1 MNHLKARVN
10 YGTKIEP
17 KKGNRIWTQTRTKIE
32 RSKATN
38 RPKFQKLRPQ
48 ESAKQSSLPIKTLGN
63 KTDQKP
69 LSTTLPVQASL
80 DLKVLN
86 GQQRLLWK
94 QSTSKKISLQNICAT
109 SGTIARP
116 CHTSHLGHKQTKTNF
131 RSQVHQGV
139 LVILVAQLVSRH
151 SCVADRLPVV
161 VRFPA
166 GPRVRL
172 KTINPP
178 KGNGLEQKKQVHQG
192 VLLRIWQRLA
202 GTEAQLEKLNLI
214 FPSTQQ
220 FGVEPFQF
228 ELPYKNFWSWRL
240 LETLIPQGWQTEH
253 LQTIVKHKWTLRT
266 LQLASICGD
275 AGVLHLH

>member
-1 MNHLKARVN
+1 MNHLKARVK
-10 YGTKIEP
+10 YGTKIKP
-17 KKGNRIWTQTRTKIE
+17 KKGTAFGPKTRTKIE
-32 RSKATN
+32 RPKATTN

-48 ESAKQSSLPIKTLGN
+48 ESAKQSSFPIKTLAN
-63 KTDQKP
+63 KTAQKP

-86 GQQRLLWK
+86 GQQRLLWMEAIDG
-94 QSTSKKISLQNICAT
+94 SKKISLQNGCAT

-116 CHTSHLGHKQTKTNF
+116 CHTSHHVHKQTKTNF
-131 RSQVHQGV
+131 RS
-139 LVILVAQLVSRH
+139 R
-151 SCVADRLPVV
+151 
-161 VRFPA
+161 
-166 GPRVRL
+166 
-172 KTINPP
+172 
-178 KGNGLEQKKQVHQG
+178 VHQG

>member
-1 MNHLKARVN
+1 MNHLKARVK
-10 YGTKIEP
+10 YGTKIKP
-17 KKGNRIWTQTRTKIE
+17 KKGTAFGPKTRTKIE
-32 RSKATN
+32 RPKATTN

-86 GQQRLLWK
+86 GQQRLLWMEAIDG
-94 QSTSKKISLQNICAT
+94 SKKISLQNGCAT
-109 SGTIARP
+109 SGTIAWP

-172 KTINPP
+172 KTVDPP
-178 KGNGLEQKKQVHQG
+178 KGNGLGQKKRRVWVG
-192 VLLRIWQRLA
+192 I
-202 GTEAQLEKLNLI
+202 I
-214 FPSTQQ
+214 DPSS
-220 FGVEPFQF
+220 P
-228 ELPYKNFWSWRL
+228 NRL
-240 LETLIPQGWQTEH
+240 LESDTHAALCKLG
-253 LQTIVKHKWTLRT
+253 
-266 LQLASICGD
+266 SSS
-275 AGVLHLH
+275 LHRPPFHCQCHHPHPSKCQPLHMPWRPKT